1 MKKKGPRLVAL
12 TAYTQYAVV
21 RKVCRKAFRMRLQE
35 EDNTEDFDLLW
46 ADHAI
51 AIERLAKLRS
61 HQRCSQMPGIQCMTR
76 KNTLGHNLN
85 AMKAEFGT
93 EYDFYP

>member
-1 MKKKGPRLVAL
+1 
-12 TAYTQYAVV
+12 
-21 RKVCRKAFRMRLQE
+21 MRLQE